1 MIDYSIQFPL
11 DVKTQGCLLV
21 NISDA
26 FSPEKVFIGN
36 ASETRFLTN
45 SSLAQFTSYQLTP
58 QEYLRQHWLDPNSK
72 HGHDYGI
79 EFDSIP
85 EKVDGN
91 HVNYKLTG
99 SYKTFQENRVNEIIY
114 IKMKIHSQNGRS
126 ITPGNYVLLFAEFEN
141 LRNPGGDKE
150 SFYCG
155 ISFPR
160 NTDIVQPAS
169 AVNMATF
176 EGQNV
181 RLYDLDGNPSTW
193 LTEDRTSPSFWTFDA
208 AHPKTYNSHFDNET
222 GQFS

>member
-1 MIDYSIQFPL
+1 M
-11 DVKTQGCLLV
+11 
-21 NISDA
+21 
-26 FSPEKVFIGN
+26 
-36 ASETRFLTN
+36 
-45 SSLAQFTSYQLTP
+45 
-58 QEYLRQHWLDPNSK
+58 DPNSK

-91 HVNYKLTG
+91 HVNYRLSG

-160 NTDIVQPAS
+160 NTDIV
-169 AVNMATF
+169 
-176 EGQNV
+176 
-181 RLYDLDGNPSTW
+181 
-193 LTEDRTSPSFWTFDA
+193 
-208 AHPKTYNSHFDNET
+208 
-222 GQFS
+222 